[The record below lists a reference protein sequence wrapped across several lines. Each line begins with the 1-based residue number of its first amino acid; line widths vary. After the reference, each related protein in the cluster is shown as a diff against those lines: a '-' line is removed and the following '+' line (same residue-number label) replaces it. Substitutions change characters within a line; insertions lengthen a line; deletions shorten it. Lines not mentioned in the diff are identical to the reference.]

1 MDKANWNIRVKGKVQ
16 GVAFRAYAR
25 DKANQL
31 SISGYARNMPDG
43 SVLLEAEGLV
53 DDLSDFYNWCKK
65 GPMWARVDHIDL
77 TKGRIQGLESF
88 MIR

>member
-1 MDKANWNIRVKGKVQ
+1 MDKAHWNIRVKGKVQ

-77 TKGRIQGLESF
+77 TKGRVQDLESF

>member
-1 MDKANWNIRVKGKVQ
+1 MNKAHWNIRVKGKVQ

-43 SVLLEAEGLV
+43 SVLLETEGSV

-77 TKGRIQGLESF
+77 TKGIMQNLDSF
-88 MIR
+88 VIR

>member
-1 MDKANWNIRVKGKVQ
+1 MDKVHWNIRVKGKVQ

-25 DKANQL
+25 DKAKQL
-31 SISGYARNMPDG
+31 NITGYARNMPDG
-43 SVLLEAEGLV
+43 SVLLETEGSV

-77 TKGRIQGLESF
+77 TKGRLQNMNDFL
-88 MIR
+88 IR

>member
-77 TKGRIQGLESF
+77 TKGRVQGLESF